1 MPKAR
6 DIEVLLV
13 EDNPGDARLVHEA
26 FAEWHLVNTLHH
38 VVDGVE
44 AMAFLRREGKY
55 ANGCRKPD
63 LVLLDLNLPRKDGR
77 QVLID
82 IKNDPELKKIPVVAL
97 TTSSA
102 KSDIEACYRAGA
114 NAYVTKPL
122 DFADFLSALTAL
134 RVFWFSV
141 VTLPDEES

>member
-1 MPKAR
+1 MPKTR

-44 AMAFLRREGKY
+44 AMAFLRHEGKY
-55 ANGCRKPD
+55 ADSRKPD

-77 QVLID
+77 QVLAD
-82 IKNDPELKKIPVVAL
+82 MKNDPELKKIPVVAL

-102 KSDIEACYRAGA
+102 RSDVDACYRAGA
-114 NAYVTKPL
+114 NAFVTKPL
-122 DFADFLSALTAL
+122 DFTDFLAALSAL

-141 VTLPDEES
+141 VTLPDGED

>member
-1 MPKAR
+1 MRDRR

-13 EDNPGDARLVHEA
+13 EDNPGDARLVREA

-38 VVDGVE
+38 VADGVE
-44 AMAFLRREGKY
+44 AMAFLRRQGSY
-55 ANGCRKPD
+55 AESKRPD

-77 QVLID
+77 QVLTEMKSD
-82 IKNDPELKKIPVVAL
+82 SELKSIPVVAL

-102 KSDIEACYRAGA
+102 RSDIDACYRAGA

-122 DFADFLSALTAL
+122 DFTEFLTALAAL

-141 VTLPDEES
+141 VTLPEGA